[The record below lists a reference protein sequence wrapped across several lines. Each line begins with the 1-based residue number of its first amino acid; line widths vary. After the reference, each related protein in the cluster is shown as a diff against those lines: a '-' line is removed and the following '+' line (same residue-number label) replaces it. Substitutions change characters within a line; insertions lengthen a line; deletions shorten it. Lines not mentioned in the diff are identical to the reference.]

1 MPLSTIFQLY
11 RENHRP
17 AADHSLRCALKKITK
32 LKTGIKLDENKK
44 VQNWIWHFFFSRVYL
59 WKPSEREE
67 MFLHTTWTL
76 KHNEKRKHVPK
87 LDGKSNSINFSNMKK
102 KLP

>member
-44 VQNWIWHFFFSRVYL
+44 VQN
-59 WKPSEREE
+59 
-67 MFLHTTWTL
+67 
-76 KHNEKRKHVPK
+76 
-87 LDGKSNSINFSNMKK
+87 
-102 KLP
+102 